1 MQYNSG
7 VRKKTQ
13 MTTGI
18 CNIFVKVLYEE
29 DQRGPHQA
37 AIKRQS
43 KCEGQETTERG
54 HSFQVKTTYFQQL
67 MEKKKFSLCS
77 SLPLVYCD
85 TLNASA
91 LLLMVFYFPPS
102 CFLPV
107 DAKEIKGAFSPS

>member
-13 MTTGI
+13 MATGI
-18 CNIFVKVLYEE
+18 CNMFVKVLYEE

-43 KCEGQETTERG
+43 KCEGQETRERG

-67 MEKKKFSLCS
+67 MEKKI
-77 SLPLVYCD
+77 LPLQL
-85 TLNASA
+85 TTSG
-91 LLLMVFYFPPS
+91 LL
-102 CFLPV
+102 
-107 DAKEIKGAFSPS
+107 